1 MTLPQSEIDE
11 IKAAVLH
18 EEKQIEDIAI
28 KICDMLRPLTDVSQK
43 QALCLANA
51 IWISAMDEEHA
62 FALSDHMRGETDG
75 YMMRLFGLKKPN

>member
-1 MTLPQSEIDE
+1 MTFSAAEIDE
-11 IKAAVLH
+11 LKATVLR
-18 EEKQIEDIAI
+18 EEKQIDEVAL
-28 KICDMLRPLTDVSQK
+28 KICDLLQSLSDISQK

-75 YMMRLFGLKKPN
+75 YMTRLFGLKKPN